1 MGNSKFV
8 SAVYAPPTM
17 TYCPLMIIVTSWDA
31 YKVDLTMSLYH
42 ISCFYSDFRSFH
54 NGLGNQ
60 TEGLLTNSIPS
71 SLPNIGFSIIKSFLE
86 LGWRSYLVR
95 WQRTRTLSTGIIWK
109 PSRNWKLIFS
119 WQMLWKYVHI
129 SQHKQIHSGVMF
141 RILTF
146 VMLFRVNLRC
156 DSGFEHTTK
165 WLLGKSIE
173 PQLSSDAKIIKN
185 NT

>member
-60 TEGLLTNSIPS
+60 TEGLLTNSILS
-71 SLPNIGFSIIKSFLE
+71 SRPNIDF
-86 LGWRSYLVR
+86 
-95 WQRTRTLSTGIIWK
+95 
-109 PSRNWKLIFS
+109 
-119 WQMLWKYVHI
+119 
-129 SQHKQIHSGVMF
+129 QHKIVSRARMTVISCQMTEDTYSVDWYNMKAIPKREVDF
-141 RILTF
+141 FLTK
-146 VMLFRVNLRC
+146 C
-156 DSGFEHTTK
+156 CE
-165 WLLGKSIE
+165 
-173 PQLSSDAKIIKN
+173 
-185 NT
+185 NTFT

>member
-1 MGNSKFV
+1 
-8 SAVYAPPTM
+8 M
-17 TYCPLMIIVTSWDA
+17 TYCPLMIIITSWDA

-109 PSRNWKLIFS
+109 PSRNGKLIFS
-119 WQMLWKYVHI
+119 WQNVVKIRSQSHKPTQANSFRGYVSHFDFCYALQ
-129 SQHKQIHSGVMF
+129 SK
-141 RILTF
+141 
-146 VMLFRVNLRC
+146 LRC
-156 DSGFEHTTK
+156 DPGFEHSTK
-165 WLLGKSIE
+165 WLLGKSID

>member
-60 TEGLLTNSIPS
+60 TEGLLMNSIPS
-71 SLPNIGFSIIKSFLE
+71 SLPNIDFSIIKSFLE

-109 PSRNWKLIFS
+109 PSRNGKLIFS
-119 WQMLWKYVHI
+119 WQNVVKIRSHKPTQANSFRGYVSHFDFCYALQSIFTLWPWFWTFHKVVTGQKYRP
-129 SQHKQIHSGVMF
+129 SAF
-141 RILTF
+141 F
-146 VMLFRVNLRC
+146 WC
-156 DSGFEHTTK
+156 
-165 WLLGKSIE
+165 
-173 PQLSSDAKIIKN
+173 
-185 NT
+185 